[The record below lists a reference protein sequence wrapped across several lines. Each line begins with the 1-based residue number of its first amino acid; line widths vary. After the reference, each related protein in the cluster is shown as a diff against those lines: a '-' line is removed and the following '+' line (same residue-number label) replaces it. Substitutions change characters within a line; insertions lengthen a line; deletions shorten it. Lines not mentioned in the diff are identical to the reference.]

1 MEQVKIDDSF
11 IIYKDATTRVRED
24 TAAKE
29 NINANDNDS
38 DENNAASSDES
49 DEDDL
54 KASGE
59 KFEVHF
65 DKNLFEPPQIIKVTH
80 AKLEAI
86 AKSQ

>member
-1 MEQVKIDDSF
+1 MASAN
-11 IIYKDATTRVRED
+11 KDA
-24 TAAKE
+24 KE
-29 NINANDNDS
+29 QNNENENDS
-38 DENNAASSDES
+38 DENNAASSEESEDEH
-49 DEDDL
+49 DL

-65 DKNLFEPPQIIKVTH
+65 EKSLFEPPKIIKTTH

>member
-1 MEQVKIDDSF
+1 MKIDDSF
-11 IIYKDATTRVRED
+11 IIYKDATTGVRESAQKD
-24 TAAKE
+24 ST
-29 NINANDNDS
+29 NVNDNDS
-38 DENNAASSDES
+38 DENNAASSEES

-65 DKNLFEPPQIIKVTH
+65 DKTLFEPPQIVKVTH